1 MKMISIPQLVATLMR
16 IKETENN
23 VKKKKKPVH
32 FECIYL
38 IEILNWGFLLRASV
52 NIF

>member
-23 VKKKKKPVH
+23 VKKKKPVH

-52 NIF
+52 SIF